1 MLPSREDLVRLVGR
15 SPGRKTRQLAAELGL
30 PAGEIDGLFQMLL
43 DLQREGFVVRPPLD
57 GWRPAAATEFRAGAF
72 RRGRRGGAIVKV
84 APGSDREEEV
94 YVPSDR
100 TGGAFDGDLVLV
112 RLERRAP
119 RSGARSRGAR
129 PEGTVVD
136 VLERGRRLVRGT
148 YFKTRGGGV
157 VKVPAGRSESAVF
170 VPEGDAGRA
179 KEGESVLV
187 RVLDGVGPKGRVEGR
202 VVLAGSEEGSLEG
215 DARTI
220 REIFDLPD
228 GHSPEALEE
237 AARLEDPPR
246 GAAWAGRRDLRG
258 LQVFTID
265 PEEAKDFDDAVSLD
279 DLGGGRVRLGVHIAD
294 VSYYVRPGSAMDR
307 DAFERGTSVYFP
319 GLALHMLPR
328 RLSENL
334 ASLAPG
340 EDRLAKSLLLT
351 FDAEGRLESREI
363 FRSVIRSVRR
373 FTYEEVLAIL
383 EAIGREGPGSAPPD
397 ARLPPDRGAFQ
408 DALRRMADLRDALHR
423 RRELRGALDFDLPKL
438 ALEVDSRG
446 EVVGLSADRRD
457 PARSL
462 IEEFMLAANEAVAE
476 YFLENGLPLVA
487 RVHPPP
493 GREKAGE
500 LRAVLG
506 AAGIRA
512 SVRLEAA
519 DLQRLLSR
527 LKGHPLSPVV
537 ELAILQSLEHAS
549 YAPAAGLHF
558 ALATD
563 RYCHFTAPI
572 RRYPDLAVHQV
583 LDAHLDG
590 ELSSGAKREFWA
602 ERLPAIAERASARE
616 RRAEEAEREMVRLRL
631 ARYLQGFVGERRSGM
646 VVGVHPFGLFVRAE
660 GTLVD
665 GLVPVG
671 TLGDEYYE
679 FDARHL
685 ALRGERSGR
694 VFRLGDRVEVEL
706 SDVDVDSRKIEFR
719 LLEKESGRAPRRRSR
734 RGKAGPR
741 ARR

>member
-15 SPGRKTRQLAAELGL
+15 NPGRKTRELAEELGL
-30 PAGEIDGLFQMLL
+30 PGGEIDGLFRMLL
-43 DLQREGFVVRPPLD
+43 GLQREGWVVRPPLD
-57 GWRPAAATEFRAGAF
+57 GWRPADSTEFRAGLF
-72 RRGRRGGAIVKV
+72 RRGRRGGAIVRV
-84 APGSDREEEV
+84 APGTAREEEV

-112 RLERRAP
+112 RLERRGP
-119 RSGARSRGAR
+119 RGRARGAR
-129 PEGTVVD
+129 REGTVVD

-148 YFKTRGGGV
+148 YYKTRGGGV

-170 VPEGDAGRA
+170 IPGGAAGGA

-187 RVLDGVGPKGRVEGR
+187 RVLDGAGLKGRVEGR
-202 VVLAGSEEGSLEG
+202 VVLAASEEGSLEG

-237 AARLEDPPR
+237 AARIEDPPR

-258 LQVFTID
+258 LPVFTID
-265 PEEAKDFDDAVSLD
+265 PADAKDFDDAVSLE
-279 DLGGGRVRLGVHIAD
+279 DLGGGTVRLGVHIAD
-294 VSYYVRPGSAMDR
+294 VAHYVRPGSAMDR
-307 DAFERGTSVYFP
+307 EASSRGTSVYFP

-328 RLSENL
+328 RLSEGL

-340 EDRLAKSLLLT
+340 EDRLAKSVLMT
-351 FDAEGRLESREI
+351 FDAEGRLLSREI
-363 FRSVIRSVRR
+363 FRSVIRSARR

-383 EAIGREGPGSAPPD
+383 ETIGREEPGSAPPD
-397 ARLPPDRGAFQ
+397 ARLPADRGAFA

-462 IEEFMLAANEAVAE
+462 IEEFMLAANEAVAA
-476 YFLENGLPLVA
+476 YFLENDLPLVA
-487 RVHPPP
+487 RIHPPP
-493 GREKAGE
+493 EREKAGE
-500 LRAVLG
+500 LGALLRAVGL
-506 AAGIRA
+506 RA

-519 DLQRLLSR
+519 DLQKLISR
-527 LKGHPLSPVV
+527 LEGHPLSPVV
-537 ELAILQSLEHAS
+537 QLAILQSLEHAS
-549 YAPAAGLHF
+549 YAPAPGLHF

-572 RRYPDLAVHQV
+572 RRYPDLVVHQV

-590 ELSSGAKREFWA
+590 ELASGAQREVWL
-602 ERLPAIAERASARE
+602 ERLPAIAALASERE

-631 ARYLQGFVGERRSGM
+631 ARYLQAFVGERMRAM

-671 TLGDEYYE
+671 TLGEEYYE
-679 FDARHL
+679 FDARGL
-685 ALRGERSGR
+685 LLRGERSGR
-694 VFRLGDRVEVEL
+694 AYRLGDRLEVEL
-706 SDVDVDSRKIEFR
+706 SDVDVDSREIEFR
-719 LLEKESGRAPRRRSR
+719 LVGKEGGRPPRRRDR
-734 RGKAGPR
+734 RGKAGPQ
-741 ARR
+741 ARG